1 MLQPRQRRRRIA
13 GGLLAAL
20 GVLLAPSAGADGVER
35 WVDEA
40 GNVHYGDAPPPSAV
54 QASPEAAR
62 DEDGA
67 GDTGGDGADAAA
79 QGTATDTQAEAPSQA
94 ERDRMLLQ
102 SYTTLASLERTRD
115 RRLGGIDSRI
125 GLAEH
130 RLRNAKARVADLEQE
145 LAQLA
150 SAADRRAK
158 VERAL
163 AQARQRRANDRALLD
178 KLRRQRARMAERFA
192 RDIARFRELKASA
205 GNESP

>member
-1 MLQPRQRRRRIA
+1 MLQPHQRRRRIA

-20 GVLLAPSAGADGVER
+20 GVLLASSAGAGGVER

-62 DEDGA
+62 EQDGA
-67 GDTGGDGADAAA
+67 GDTGGEGADAAA
-79 QGTATDTQAEAPSQA
+79 QGTDTDTQAKAPSQA
-94 ERDRMLLQ
+94 ERDRMLLR
-102 SYTTLASLERTRD
+102 SYTTLDSLERTRE

-130 RLRNAKARVADLEQE
+130 RLRNAKERVRDLQQE
-145 LAQLA
+145 LAQLG

-178 KLRRQRARMAERFA
+178 ELRRQRARMAERFA